1 MCWNSDGR
9 GGRSG
14 IGGETTKLTEE
25 NWEKWEKELKV
36 RYKETG
42 RSIEKTVDIK
52 KN

>member
-25 NWEKWEKELKV
+25 NWEKELKV